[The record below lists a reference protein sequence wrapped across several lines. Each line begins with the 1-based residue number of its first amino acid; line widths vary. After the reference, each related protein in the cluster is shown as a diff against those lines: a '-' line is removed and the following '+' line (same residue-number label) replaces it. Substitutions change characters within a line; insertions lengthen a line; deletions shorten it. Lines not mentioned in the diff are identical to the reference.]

1 MNKFKIALDVDGVLR
16 DFDGKLQQVYRSVYP
31 TSRMDEVTDWDLH
44 HFYGIGKEI
53 YSFAFHS
60 TWTKVIFEYADMY
73 EGALEFYNSLVD
85 LEDVE
90 VRIYTHQHKD
100 NYVYTLN
107 WLLKNGFNRTSI
119 VFEED
124 KVSDL
129 WWDLII
135 DDKLETILDSTA
147 NKRYSIKVSR
157 PWNDWHKTDCYYSKG
172 AITYKEI
179 LEYSKRFKENNAI

>member
-135 DDKLETILDSTA
+135 DDKLDTILRSLDDL
-147 NKRYSIKVSR
+147 RLSIRVDR
-157 PWNDWHKTDCYYSKG
+157 PWNRKHQSISKFTKTAYNYAD
-172 AITYKEI
+172 ILRFVKE
-179 LEYSKRFKENNAI
+179 FKDR